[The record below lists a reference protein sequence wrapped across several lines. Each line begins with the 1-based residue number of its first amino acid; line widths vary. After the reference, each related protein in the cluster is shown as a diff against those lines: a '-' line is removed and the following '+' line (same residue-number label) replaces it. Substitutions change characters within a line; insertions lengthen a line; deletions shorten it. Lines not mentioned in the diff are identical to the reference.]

1 MIRLVAVAL
10 LGCPFLHGCGGEAS
24 PARQSNSATTYAPA
38 DLYVHPLSSFRQR
51 PDGTLQAHVYVQ
63 VLDADGF
70 PMRARGQLEVDLSQG
85 NSGDQAVMVRR
96 SWTCDLRTD
105 ETNLAHFDPMT
116 RAYVVPFEIDS
127 ALPPR
132 SPRIRAIFHGVDASS
147 MSASGVLAQLSAAPT
162 PPAAAQTPAGKPSS
176 E

>member
-1 MIRLVAVAL
+1 MIRLAAVAL

-38 DLYVHPLSSFRQR
+38 DLYVHPLSSFRQH

-147 MSASGVLAQLSAAPT
+147 MSASGVLAAAFSG
-162 PPAAAQTPAGKPSS
+162 AHPSGGS
-176 E
+176 PNARGEALV